1 MQHRTHAIFLLFFAL
16 ITAASCNTSYQPQT
30 AAYNNY
36 RVTDSSQKNKALLAL
51 LKPYADSVN
60 KNMNDVIAVAG
71 TEMEK
76 KQPEGGL
83 GNMMADAMLLK
94 AKEIYGAG
102 VAGAFINNGGLRL
115 PVIPKGN
122 ITRGKIYELSP
133 FDNNIVLQ
141 QLPGK
146 VLLQFINHIS
156 AMGGWPA
163 AGITWQIKN
172 KQAINIKLNGQ
183 PINEEAIYSIAMVD
197 YVANGGDD
205 CNMLRSIPQQNKG
218 SILRDA
224 IIEYLAAH
232 TKQGKAVTAQIENR
246 VTNAE

>member
-60 KNMNDVIAVAG
+60 KNMNDVVAVAAVDL
-71 TEMEK
+71 EK
-76 KQPEGGL
+76 KQPEGRL
-83 GNMMADAMLLK
+83 GNMMVDALLIK
-94 AKEIYGAG
+94 AKEIYGAD
-102 VAGAFINNGGLRL
+102 VAGAFFNNGGQRL
-115 PVIPKGN
+115 PVIPKGE
-122 ITRGKIYELSP
+122 ITRGKIFELSP
-133 FDNNIVLQ
+133 FDNYIVLLK
-141 QLPGK
+141 LPGT
-146 VLLQFINHIS
+146 VLQQFINHVS
-156 AMGGWPA
+156 SLGGWPA
-163 AGITWQIKN
+163 AGVTWQIKN
-172 KQAINIKLNGQ
+172 KQALNIKVNGQ
-183 PINEEAIYSIAMVD
+183 PLNQAAVYAIATID

-205 CNMLRSIPQQNKG
+205 CNMLRPISQQNKG
-218 SILRDA
+218 AILRDA
-224 IIEYLAAH
+224 IFEYLAAH